1 LAVVVETLRAH
12 GTWDA
17 MLANLPDWDGPVLQ
31 P

>member
-1 LAVVVETLRAH
+1 LRAH